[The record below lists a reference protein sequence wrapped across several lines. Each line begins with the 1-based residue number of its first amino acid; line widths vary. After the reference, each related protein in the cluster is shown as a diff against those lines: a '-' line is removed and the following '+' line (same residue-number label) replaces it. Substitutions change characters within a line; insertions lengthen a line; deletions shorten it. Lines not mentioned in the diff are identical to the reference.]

1 MYNKKQIK
9 AMFLNEVKDKI
20 VEEPR
25 YNELIESEISKL
37 YDLSIKSI
45 IGLDEEDTTLLR
57 DRFGIIEERIQKNET
72 LREKYHISR
81 SVINSRVVFSFRLI
95 NEALRKKFFDGC
107 SKPELLNLKLEY
119 LDLSGDLCD
128 LLKYVRICT
137 VKDLIQN
144 TKQDLF
150 NKDIEISRKDIKEIT
165 NTLYPLGLYLG
176 DVPIFSQEEIDS
188 LSLEEKMN
196 YHPKSLRIP
205 HFGYTDRTRIKTLQE
220 LTESTKKDL
229 LKISGVGPKGVI
241 DIREALNKYGLD
253 IKDAES
259 LEEQTEKEQ
268 MIKARKKMI
277 ASLNMLINNTEKPVP
292 RDSETLEILKM
303 LEEYSNITILDL
315 DDLETSVFRKRIGIE
330 TGKPMDFNTIAKE
343 YELDE
348 ESVKIIFCD
357 GLAKIREY
365 VNEKR
370 ASKDIIRQR
379 DALKKKLQELE
390 KALEK
395 KKEEAKALKKAYEDT
410 EKALKERTRI
420 LSERKY
426 LL

>member
-72 LREKYHISR
+72 LREKYNISR
-81 SVINSRVVFSFRLI
+81 SIINSRVEFSFRLI
-95 NEALRKKFFDGC
+95 NEALRKKFFDSC

-119 LDLSGDLCD
+119 LDLSRDLCD

-165 NTLYPLGLYLG
+165 NTLYHLGLYLG
-176 DVPIFSQEEIDS
+176 DAPIFSQEEIDS

-303 LEEYSNITILDL
+303 LEDSNITILDL

-357 GLAKIREY
+357 GLVKIREY

-370 ASKDIIRQR
+370 TFKDDIKKR

-395 KKEEAKALKKAYEDT
+395 KKEEAKALKKDCKNT
-410 EKALKERTRI
+410 EKALDECTKT
-420 LSERKY
+420 LSKGKY
-426 LL
+426 RF